1 MTNPLEA
8 ECKALHAA
16 ALTLSTKI
24 LAGLPQAEIDALE
37 RATKQGAKLLIQLG
51 PLPDCQRIELVLLER
66 EGQRSVIASL
76 GATHD

>member
-1 MTNPLEA
+1 MTNLFEA
-8 ECKALHAA
+8 EYKVLHAA
-16 ALTLSTKI
+16 ALTLSTKM
-24 LAGLPQAEIDALE
+24 LATQSKEQISYLE
-37 RATKQGAKLLIQLG
+37 RATKQGAQLLIQLG